1 MNKIKIKNLNLPQIV
16 AEAGINHNGSLKN
29 AFKMIEIAKNS
40 GATAIKFQTFKA
52 KEFIADNS
60 LMYSYFSKGKKIT
73 KSQMELFKKCEFSK
87 EEWLKISK
95 KCNDEKIMF
104 LSTPENK
111 SDLDLLV
118 ELKVKAIKVSSD
130 EIINL
135 PFLNEISKTKLPI
148 IVSSGMSNLK
158 EIDNAL
164 KTIGTFNGY
173 PTILLVTTS
182 EYPTPLNHVN
192 LRKFEM
198 FKEKFPFLPL
208 GISDHTQGHLT
219 AAMACVYGSVFFEKH
234 FTISHNLTG
243 PDHWFS
249 ENPKGLKEWINAIQN
264 AHIILGSKIVKP
276 TKIELKNKNDF
287 RRKIVA
293 IKSIKKG
300 EVFDLEKIGLRRT
313 NHRMGLDPYFLKK
326 ILNKK
331 SKINYQKGQLIKL

>member
-1 MNKIKIKNLNLPQIV
+1 
-16 AEAGINHNGSLKN
+16 
-29 AFKMIEIAKNS
+29 MIEIAKNS

-148 IVSSGMSNLK
+148 IISSGMSNLK

-287 RRKIVA
+287 RRK
-293 IKSIKKG
+293 
-300 EVFDLEKIGLRRT
+300 LL
-313 NHRMGLDPYFLKK
+313 
-326 ILNKK
+326 
-331 SKINYQKGQLIKL
+331 Q

>member
-1 MNKIKIKNLNLPQIV
+1 MKKIIKNVKFPQIV

-29 AFKMIEIAKNS
+29 AFEMIKIAKNS

-52 KEFIADNS
+52 EEFISDNS
-60 LMYSYFSKGKKIT
+60 LKYTYFSKGKKIT

-87 EEWLKISK
+87 EEWFKISK
-95 KCNDEKIMF
+95 KCNDEKIIF

-130 EIINL
+130 EIVNL
-135 PFLNEISKTKLPI
+135 PFLDEISKTKLPI
-148 IVSSGMSNLK
+148 ILSSGMSNLK
-158 EIDNAL
+158 EINDAL
-164 KTIGTFNGY
+164 KTIGTFDGY

-198 FKEKFPFLPL
+198 LKEKFPFLPL
-208 GISDHTQGHLT
+208 GISDHTQGNLT

-249 ENPKGLKEWINAIQN
+249 EDPQGLKEWVNTIQN
-264 AHIILGSKIVKP
+264 AHTILGSKIVKP
-276 TKIELKNKNDF
+276 TKLELKNKNDF

-300 EVFDLEKIGLRRT
+300 EIFNSEKIGLRRT
-313 NHRMGLDPYFLKK
+313 NHRNGLEPKLLKK

-331 SKINYQKGQLIKL
+331 AKINYKKGQLIK